1 MLTVFGVYILQV
13 QVWIDTRDFGM
24 YISYR
29 AVKNG
34 RNILTTILS
43 TSVDLLVLCW
53 QIVPLSR
60 ILVLLRRLDQ
70 RLFQSK
76 LVAMIA
82 LAESDT

>member
-1 MLTVFGVYILQV
+1 
-13 QVWIDTRDFGM
+13 M

-34 RNILTTILS
+34 KNILTTILS

-60 ILVLLRRLDQ
+60 ILILLRRLDQ

>member
-1 MLTVFGVYILQV
+1 
-13 QVWIDTRDFGM
+13 M

-34 RNILTTILS
+34 KNILTTILS